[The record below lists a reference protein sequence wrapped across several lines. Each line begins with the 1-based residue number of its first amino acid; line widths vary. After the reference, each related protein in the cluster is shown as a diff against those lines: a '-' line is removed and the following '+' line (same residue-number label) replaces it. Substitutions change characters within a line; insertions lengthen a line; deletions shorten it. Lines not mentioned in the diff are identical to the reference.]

1 MQVLNFAHK
10 PAAELFYS
18 HILRCIGQT
27 LEQLELKAFEIKC
40 QDDIYFVQG
49 WHKAPSSA
57 VDLKRRYTL
66 DDLRELEVEVRKQRR
81 AGSGRPNPLKLS
93 QFLRMAGNY
102 VDFLGARLLRVEWQ
116 WQSDKVQCITIQYE
130 APDAEPAEAGSSL
143 GTIDEI
149 CIHIYKERKK
159 VRTIPRAVPSET
171 VN

>member
-1 MQVLNFAHK
+1 MQVLDFAHK

-40 QDDIYFVQG
+40 QDDIYLVQG
-49 WHKAPSSA
+49 WQKAPSSA
-57 VDLKRRYTL
+57 IDLKRRYTL
-66 DDLRELEVEVRKQRR
+66 DDLRELELELRRQRR
-81 AGSGRPNPLKLS
+81 PGSARPNPLKLS

-102 VDFLGARLLRVEWQ
+102 VDYVGARLLRVEWQ

-130 APDAEPAEAGSSL
+130 GRDTAQEENGSSL

-159 VRTIPRAVPSET
+159 VRTIPRALPSEQ